1 MARFLVGQIA
11 LVLAVVLAIAMIGGR
26 ATTWLHPA
34 TMAVVFVLV
43 VPLVAALSAHPWE
56 AFRRAFRDAFDPSAS
71 SPSNAASE
79 KVWRHLESFIYFGG
93 VIAFFAGLIVTFSFL
108 GSDLGSLGIKFAA
121 TLVAPFYSVL
131 LAMSCRVLRARV
143 PDYRLSPDDA
153 PATSSAARAR

>member
-11 LVLAVVLAIAMIGGR
+11 LVLAVMLAVAMIGGR

-43 VPLVAALSAHPWE
+43 VPLVAAHLIDHTRA
-56 AFRRAFRDAFDPSAS
+56 AFAGDAD
-71 SPSNAASE
+71 AASAD
-79 KVWRHLESFIYFGG
+79 GD
-93 VIAFFAGLIVTFSFL
+93 FAGLIVTFSFL
-108 GSDLGSLGIKFAA
+108 GSDLRSLGIKFAA

>member
-1 MARFLVGQIA
+1 
-11 LVLAVVLAIAMIGGR
+11 LAVAMIGGR

-108 GSDLGSLGIKFAA
+108 GSDLRSLGIKFAA

>member
-11 LVLAVVLAIAMIGGR
+11 LVLAVMLAIAMIGGR

-34 TMAVVFVLV
+34 TMAAVFVVV
-43 VPLVAALSAHPWE
+43 VPLVATLSAHSFE
-56 AFRRAFRDAFDPSAS
+56 EIKQAFHDAFNPSAT

-79 KVWRHLESFIYFGG
+79 KVWRHLEAFIYFGG
-93 VIAFFAGLIVTFSFL
+93 VIAFMAGLIVTFSFL

-153 PATSSAARAR
+153 PAASSAARAR